1 MMVAVVAT
9 GALTPATT
17 QAYAWCPYENGS
29 QLLTGQLRH
38 APRTRPGDPPDG
50 LCAANGKTF
59 LTLFPEGGMELRR
72 EGGYS
77 LWGTAGGGSGIDAY
91 QSKLVMQ
98 ADGNLVVLMQ
108 GGSDP
113 NYKQIWSSGTSGF
126 PGAKL
131 VLLDDGNL
139 MVVDAQ
145 GYQRWATNTAWYTPD
160 HLTGGQKLSTNQQLR
175 SANGNNRLT
184 LQADGNLVVN
194 RVDTGQV
201 LWGSATQGK
210 PMSQVVMQDDGNFVG
225 RDNSGS
231 TVYFSTKTYGFPGA
245 QVVLRD
251 DGNLVIVDAQGV
263 QRWSALYTPVPSPA
277 PARMMPGQKLATGQQ
292 LVSGNGKARLTLQSD
307 GNLVLYRV
315 DNGVALWAS
324 NTQSWTVTQVLMQY
338 DGNVVAYG
346 PNLAAGAQWR
356 TATAGNRG
364 ASLVLRDDGNLVVLA
379 ENGAQL
385 WATNTHVP

>member
-29 QLLTGQLRH
+29 QLLAGQLRH

-160 HLTGGQKLSTNQQLR
+160 HLTGAR
-175 SANGNNRLT
+175 SSPPISNSARQMAT
-184 LQADGNLVVN
+184 SAD
-194 RVDTGQV
+194 
-201 LWGSATQGK
+201 A
-210 PMSQVVMQDDGNFVG
+210 
-225 RDNSGS
+225 SG
-231 TVYFSTKTYGFPGA
+231 
-245 QVVLRD
+245 
-251 DGNLVIVDAQGV
+251 
-263 QRWSALYTPVPSPA
+263 
-277 PARMMPGQKLATGQQ
+277 
-292 LVSGNGKARLTLQSD
+292 
-307 GNLVLYRV
+307 
-315 DNGVALWAS
+315 
-324 NTQSWTVTQVLMQY
+324 
-338 DGNVVAYG
+338 
-346 PNLAAGAQWR
+346 
-356 TATAGNRG
+356 
-364 ASLVLRDDGNLVVLA
+364 
-379 ENGAQL
+379 
-385 WATNTHVP
+385 

>member
-1 MMVAVVAT
+1 M
-9 GALTPATT
+9 
-17 QAYAWCPYENGS
+17 
-29 QLLTGQLRH
+29 
-38 APRTRPGDPPDG
+38 
-50 LCAANGKTF
+50 
-59 LTLFPEGGMELRR
+59 
-72 EGGYS
+72 
-77 LWGTAGGGSGIDAY
+77 
-91 QSKLVMQ
+91 
-98 ADGNLVVLMQ
+98 
-108 GGSDP
+108 
-113 NYKQIWSSGTSGF
+113 
-126 PGAKL
+126 
-131 VLLDDGNL
+131 
-139 MVVDAQ
+139 
-145 GYQRWATNTAWYTPD
+145 
-160 HLTGGQKLSTNQQLR
+160 
-175 SANGNNRLT
+175 
-184 LQADGNLVVN
+184 N